1 MADFEDDL
9 LWVDC
14 KYERLPIFCYS
25 RGKIDHYTTNC
36 EEFPYKEPRPG
47 ENGVGNYGYWLQ
59 AEAREVTL
67 FEKPFN
73 GNEAVMHD
81 EEELVPQTPT
91 RANTLVVTNPIEAN
105 NQHLE
110 HPMENQQLVTPELQG
125 KGIANE
131 TMTSKGKKSKGT
143 QLSILDS
150 LRFDTLAIS
159 LSDTSRKIKK
169 SHKSPATKK
178 IKRNNLHDTT
188 RVVSSTADEALQL
201 DTPVLMEEGG

>member
-1 MADFEDDL
+1 MEDFEDDL

-36 EEFPYKEPRPG
+36 EEFPYKELGPA
-47 ENGVGNYGYWLQ
+47 ENGAGKYGYWLQ
-59 AEAREVTL
+59 AEAREVSS
-67 FEKPFN
+67 FEKLFN
-73 GNEAVMHD
+73 GNEAMMHD
-81 EEELVPQTPT
+81 EEELVPETPT
-91 RANTLVVTNPIEAN
+91 RANTLVVTDPTEAN

-110 HPMENQQLVTPELQG
+110 HPMENQQLVTRDLRGE
-125 KGIANE
+125 GIANE

-143 QLSILDS
+143 QLSLLDS
-150 LRFDTLAIS
+150 LRSDTLAKS
-159 LSDTSRKIKK
+159 LSDSSRKIKK

-178 IKRNNLHDTT
+178 IKRNNPHDTT
-188 RVVSSTADEALQL
+188 RVVSSAVDEALLL